1 MWVVLIQGTYD
12 SSGIY
17 YLGISLAVILVAVFL
32 KERLIGADQIE
43 KMRISGYIILSDL
56 EVWHTVYYDDN
67 CNWHI

>member
-32 KERLIGADQIE
+32 KERLIGADPNRE
-43 KMRISGYIILSDL
+43 NADKRIYNIIGFGSMAYSLL
-56 EVWHTVYYDDN
+56 
-67 CNWHI
+67 